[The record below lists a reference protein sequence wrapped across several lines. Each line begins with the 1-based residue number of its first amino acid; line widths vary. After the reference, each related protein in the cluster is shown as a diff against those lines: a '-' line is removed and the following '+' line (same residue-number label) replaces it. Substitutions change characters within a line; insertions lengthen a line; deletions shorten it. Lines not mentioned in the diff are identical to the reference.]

1 MVSFVFL
8 LSFTTKQTNT
18 TNQQKNPKQAQNEG
32 ETVLWN
38 PGCDHAGI
46 ATQVVVEKKLA
57 QETGQT
63 RHHLGREAFV
73 SKVWEWKEKYGD
85 RIYEQLRRLGSSVD
99 WDRAA
104 FTMDPV
110 RIDLQYLLHFIVKPT
125 KDI

>member
-1 MVSFVFL
+1 MR
-8 LSFTTKQTNT
+8 
-18 TNQQKNPKQAQNEG
+18 G

-63 RHHLGREAFV
+63 RHDLGREAFV

-110 RIDLQYLLHFIVKPT
+110 RIDLQFHRQTNTRHLTPPLALET
-125 KDI
+125 LACCR